1 MSNGTKTTTAP
12 AVKAVVIV
20 DSVLRWVGEPL
31 KDRTSAANSNHK
43 SQSAQKHSKFA
54 PALKHYSAYE
64 RGGHRYSIG
73 TAVRVDSGGS
83 DDTWLAVIAGMWED
97 QHRQVRGVAG
107 EG

>member
-1 MSNGTKTTTAP
+1 MNATASTDISNSAKSTAP
-12 AVKAVVIV
+12 ATKAVVIV
-20 DSVLRWVGEPL
+20 DSVLRWVGEPRE
-31 KDRTSAANSNHK
+31 DRPANSK

-54 PALKHYSAYE
+54 PALKHYTAYE

-97 QHRQVRGVAG
+97 QHRQVRV
-107 EG
+107 